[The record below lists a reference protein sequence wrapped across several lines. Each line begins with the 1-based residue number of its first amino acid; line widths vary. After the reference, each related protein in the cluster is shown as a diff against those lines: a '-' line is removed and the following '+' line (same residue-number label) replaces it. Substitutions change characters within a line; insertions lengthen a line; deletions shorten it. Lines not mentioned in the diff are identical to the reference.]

1 MRHSFGRKAAERTV
15 LGSLAEALQLHEL
28 RNRTEL
34 AEELGIRVLAP
45 TVGKELHDDNAPGT
59 QRHDGKD
66 AEDHDGRDIGLQ
78 HHLYK
83 RDGIVQ
89 KNLLRKNSGRKHT
102 PRAQC
107 SKNI

>member
-1 MRHSFGRKAAERTV
+1 MKEQDLVILLKKLTSKGRE
-15 LGSLAEALQLHEL
+15 LSL
-28 RNRTEL
+28 RKL

-78 HHLYK
+78 HHLHK